1 MREKWISKKDEALA
15 YMEMKLHKSQ
25 CNLKMAEVR
34 HDNAAL
40 PNIKRKIR
48 VYTMAVKALRAYG
61 EE

>member
-1 MREKWISKKDEALA
+1 MDIAKDEALA

-48 VYTMAVKALRAYG
+48 VYTMAVKALKRY
-61 EE
+61 ENEKQD

>member
-1 MREKWISKKDEALA
+1 MMDIAKDEAISYFGKELDKA
-15 YMEMKLHKSQ
+15 KH
-25 CNLKMAEVR
+25 NLKNAEDR

-48 VYTMAVKALRAYG
+48 AYTLAVKALRAYG

>member
-1 MREKWISKKDEALA
+1 MDTAKDEALA

-34 HDNAAL
+34 HDNAAI

-48 VYTMAVKALRAYG
+48 AYTMAVKALKAYG
-61 EE
+61 GE

>member
-1 MREKWISKKDEALA
+1 MDIAKDEALA

-48 VYTMAVKALRAYG
+48 VYTLAIKAPREHG
-61 EE
+61 GNECKK

>member
-1 MREKWISKKDEALA
+1 MDIAKDEALA

-48 VYTMAVKALRAYG
+48 VYTLAIKALRAYR
-61 EE
+61 